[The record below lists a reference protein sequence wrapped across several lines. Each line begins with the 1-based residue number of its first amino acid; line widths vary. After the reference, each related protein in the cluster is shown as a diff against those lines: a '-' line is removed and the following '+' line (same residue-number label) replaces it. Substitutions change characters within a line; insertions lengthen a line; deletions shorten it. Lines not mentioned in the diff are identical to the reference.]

1 MMAIA
6 IRTPSEDQWPEMFRV
21 EARGFGFVPDAGDI
35 EMRRPIIDLSRFRIA
50 VERGHIVGVAGSFG
64 LDVTLPGG
72 TTVPGSGITWVSVA
86 ATHRRQ
92 GVLTQLMEACHADAD
107 ERGEPVATLFAS
119 EGGIYERFGY
129 GVATEM
135 RGITIDRPKARFRPG
150 LKVDRKAVR
159 FIEHDEALA
168 HRDRLWQTFRR
179 HRAGEVSR
187 NAAWQRFL
195 SDIWAKPQGSASPAF
210 CLAHPDG
217 YATYRLTEKWTEH
230 GPDHRLDVLDV
241 VALTPK
247 AHLDL
252 WHTIVG
258 VDLVVTIAHR
268 SMPVDDALP
277 YYFTDSRV
285 VRTTSVKDGLWA
297 NVRDVAVCF
306 GARTYG
312 TADRLVIEVAGKRWA
327 IEGNEVESSCRPVR
341 TRADV
346 VVDHPSLGALLFGGI
361 RPSQLVAAGRIT
373 ARSVDVVRR
382 ANAFFQT
389 WPAPH
394 CQTHF

>member
-1 MMAIA
+1 MAIA
-6 IRTPSEDQWPEMFRV
+6 IRTPSEDQWPEMFRID
-21 EARGFGFVPDAGDI
+21 ARGFGFVPDAGDL
-35 EMRRPIIDLSRFRIA
+35 ERRRPIIDLSRFRIA
-50 VERGHIVGVAGSFG
+50 VERGHIVGVAGSYGF
-64 LDVTLPGG
+64 DMTLPGG

-92 GVLTQLMEACHADAD
+92 GILTQLMDACHADAD

-129 GVATEM
+129 GIATEL
-135 RGITIDRPKARFRPG
+135 RGVAIDRPNARFRPG
-150 LKVDRKAVR
+150 LKLDRRAVR
-159 FIEHDEALA
+159 FIDNDEALD
-168 HRDRLWQTFRR
+168 HRERLWEPARR
-179 HRAGEVSR
+179 QRAGEVSR
-187 NAAWQRFL
+187 NAAWHQFL
-195 SDIWAKPQGSASPAF
+195 SDIWARPQGPAGPAF
-210 CLAHPDG
+210 CLAHADG
-217 YATYRLTEKWTEH
+217 YVVYRITEKWAEG
-230 GPDHRLDVLDV
+230 GPQHRLDVLDF

-252 WHTIVG
+252 WHTVTG
-258 VDLVVTIAHR
+258 VDLVVTIGHR
-268 SMPVDDALP
+268 SMPVDDPLP
-277 YYFTDSRV
+277 YYFTDNRV
-285 VRTTSVKDGLWA
+285 VHTTSLKDGLWA

-312 TADRLVIEVAGKRWA
+312 TADRLVVEVAGKRWA

-341 TRADV
+341 TRADL
-346 VVDHPSLGALLFGGI
+346 VVDHSSLGALLFGGI
-361 RPSQLVAAGRIT
+361 RPSQLLAAGRIT
-373 ARSVDVVRR
+373 VRSVDVARR